1 MMLSF
6 STLEAKFGM
15 RWLSAVPTTACP
27 ASCTATMYFSL
38 PFRKDLFFSI
48 PAMLRSIASAKSL
61 CSTLSLHFLPASRAA
76 SFTMFARS
84 APVKPMVSEA
94 MLPRSMSS
102 DISSFCLFTCTLRI
116 CSRPILSGLSTV
128 ILLSNLP
135 GRRRAAS
142 RTSGLLVA
150 ARTMTPVFPSK
161 PSISVR
167 SWFRVCS
174 LSSLPMDRSLESL
187 PLATASI
194 SSMKTIAGL
203 SFLALV
209 KSSLTLLAPMP
220 TYSST
225 NSLAAMLK
233 KGTFASPATALARRV
248 LPVPGEPTKSRPA
261 GGRAPSLVNFPGSLR
276 YSTTSWSSSLAS
288 STPATSLNFMFCRM
302 IIFLG
307 FLMPPPCPI
316 LPVNREMTANTIP
329 IARAWDMTVRT
340 LLNLLSGAPN
350 RTSFFRRVS

>member
-150 ARTMTPVFPSK
+150 AMQMTTDSGLLVSK
-161 PSISVR
+161 PSSSVK

-174 LSSLPMDRSLESL
+174 RSSLPTDLSRLSL

-194 SSMKTIAGL
+194 SSMNTMAGDSL
-203 SFLALV
+203 RAFA
-209 KSSLTLLAPMP
+209 KSSLTREAPMP

-225 NSLAAMLK
+225 NSLAAML
-233 KGTFASPATALARRV
+233 
-248 LPVPGEPTKSRPA
+248 
-261 GGRAPSLVNFPGSLR
+261 
-276 YSTTSWSSSLAS
+276 
-288 STPATSLNFMFCRM
+288 
-302 IIFLG
+302 
-307 FLMPPPCPI
+307 
-316 LPVNREMTANTIP
+316 
-329 IARAWDMTVRT
+329 
-340 LLNLLSGAPN
+340 
-350 RTSFFRRVS
+350 